1 MKQLVNGRKQVL
13 RPLKTLATMIRGF
26 LDAGDRATRDS
37 LESYRK
43 AGEVL
48 IEAKSRLER
57 GEWRDWLRDNFNR
70 SHSQANRYMKLA
82 EEMAKGKSFRNIED
96 FRHSTT
102 RHKKGGIPAAI
113 RRIMAGIDVDVEGL
127 SSKEIPDTEE
137 QGLMRSLMKQII
149 DSGYRVL
156 ALKLHPDKGG
166 SDEAMRRL
174 NNVRDLLS
182 SAAGGALLHD
192 RS

>member
-1 MKQLVNGRKQVL
+1 VKQLVNGRKQVL